1 MTENQKEIKSS
12 PMGFLAAST
21 FEHSPNAHSVVCFC
35 VCFHQDC
42 FLEEIGLEPK
52 ALCFLK
58 GVTTFPGPRNHGQG
72 PWHKAQP
79 CSSLGPEVQAG
90 CQSEDHGCFTYEK
103 QRGGK
108 CEGDQ
113 AAMWAWCWGYRAR
126 RSRHRPGRR
135 PELEGRGGMEVVI
148 FTSLIDAECF
158 NFAN

>member
-1 MTENQKEIKSS
+1 MTENRKEIKSS

-21 FEHSPNAHSVVCFC
+21 FERSPNAHSVVCFC

-90 CQSEDHGCFTYEK
+90 CQSEDHGRLHMRSSKEESV
-103 QRGGK
+103 RGTRQQ
-108 CEGDQ
+108 CEHGAGGTGQGGTDT
-113 AAMWAWCWGYRAR
+113 GL
-126 RSRHRPGRR
+126 G
-135 PELEGRGGMEVVI
+135 EGLNWRVVGGWRW
-148 FTSLIDAECF
+148 
-158 NFAN
+158 